1 MALSEVAKLRIESLK
16 KCIESAQRD
25 IERCNITIKNN
36 NARTG
41 CKSAGEGAKATKK
54 EKQIRIKAWREQ
66 IADIRKNG

>member
-1 MALSEVAKLRIESLK
+1 MALSEAAKSRIESLK

-41 CKSAGEGAKATKK
+41 SKYTGDAAKVIKK

-66 IADIRKNG
+66 IATIRKNR